1 MIELSEPIA
10 FKAVELALDYGLRP
24 ADSLHAASA
33 IFRRVDELQRWERAY
48 SKVAGLIPVDDP
60 KQISAQAN
68 MFASAPRPEHFSGEA
83 PMPAQ
88 SEGTKREANA
98 ADEGGLGETDF

>member
-1 MIELSEPIA
+1 
-10 FKAVELALDYGLRP
+10 
-24 ADSLHAASA
+24 
-33 IFRRVDELQRWERAY
+33 
-48 SKVAGLIPVDDP
+48 
-60 KQISAQAN
+60 